1 MQHRLSSPHED
12 PELVV
17 AELVLVWVDREVLAD
32 ET

>member
-1 MQHRLSSPHED
+1 MQHRLSSPHKD

-17 AELVLVWVDREVLAD
+17 VELVLVWVDREVLAD